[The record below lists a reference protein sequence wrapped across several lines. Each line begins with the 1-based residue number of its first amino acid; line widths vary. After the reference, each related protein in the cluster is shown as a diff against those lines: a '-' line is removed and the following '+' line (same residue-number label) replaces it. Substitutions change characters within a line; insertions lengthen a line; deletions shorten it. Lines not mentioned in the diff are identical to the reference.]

1 PHSILAHQIPH
12 GKRERRRRELRER
25 GVLPRREQRLRE
37 RLQRE
42 PLKPPRPRGT
52 EPGRLDPLRDFY
64 DIWADDNPLERPL
77 AGQDAWFLEQTKK
90 QRVKRPER
98 LRKKPSE
105 APAVEVIAAGGSYN
119 PAFEDHQVLLLR
131 AHEEEL
137 RKQKAE
143 EKLEKQLSLP
153 TGTEAPTPEMRF
165 REECEGLLEE
175 SDAEGEETEQPEQPE
190 QRAPPP
196 APPKEK
202 KTEQQRRREKEAR
215 AQAARRS
222 REKAARCR
230 RQELFRLRSIRLQ
243 VTRWEAELL
252 RRRQARQA
260 KRRVLDARP
269 RRLGRLKYQ
278 DPSLEVQLSD
288 ELAESLRVLKPE
300 GSVLRDRFK
309 SLQRRNLIEPRE
321 RARFKRK
328 YRLKYV
334 EKRAFREVT

>member
-1 PHSILAHQIPH
+1 PRSILAHQIPH
-12 GKRERRRRELRER
+12 GKRRRRRQEQGVVSRRER
-25 GVLPRREQRLRE
+25 RLQE

-42 PLKPPRPRGT
+42 PPAPPRPRGT

-77 AGQDAWFLEQTKK
+77 AGQDSWFLEQTKK
-90 QRVKRPER
+90 QPVKRPER

-105 APAVEVIAAGGSYN
+105 APAVEVIGAGGSYN
-119 PAFEDHQVLLLR
+119 PPFEEHQALLLR
-131 AHEEEL
+131 AHDQEL
-137 RKQKAE
+137 RRVKAQE
-143 EKLEKQLSLP
+143 RVERQLSLP
-153 TGTEAPTPEMRF
+153 AGAERPTPETRF

-175 SDAEGEETEQPEQPE
+175 SDAEAEDPEQPE
-190 QRAPPP
+190 QRDPPAAPPQH
-196 APPKEK
+196 K

-215 AQAARRS
+215 AEAARRG

-230 RQELFRLRSIRLQ
+230 RQELFRLRSIRRQ

-252 RRRQARQA
+252 RRRRQRQH
-260 KRRVLDARP
+260 KRRLRDAQP
-269 RRLGRLKYQ
+269 RRLGRLKYE

-288 ELAESLRVLKPE
+288 ELAESLRLLKPE
-300 GSVLRDRFK
+300 GNVLRDRFK